1 MIWFVQ
7 ELEEPD
13 EIDPFEQFGEDPA
26 YGKVI

>member
-1 MIWFVQ
+1 MIWLA

-13 EIDPFEQFGEDPA
+13 EVDPFEQFGEDPA